1 MAPSD
6 ATPPH
11 IFFLNHAD
19 VFAGNARVHD
29 DSRQC
34 GRSGHLVASAQCG
47 ISVSAPSIAPRR
59 YVLLHGCRA
68 SLDQSRVASGNSLLP
83 RVAGG
88 RAERN
93 QRHDVRHDLA
103 YFSRSTL
110 SVIHRDPALQSSD
123 RCMLL
128 SHVHRFGFVRSSYDI
143 VRVSLPS
150 SAADYSPAFPAKRE
164 RTALADTSAVLPVGQ
179 YSRVLVPRTDYLLDH
194 YCCRLCARELGTCGC
209 GALDAIA
216 NGKAGG
222 HRSCQRGR
230 VVRESVRIPPRL
242 LSVRH
247 GIPPETEYFARRRM
261 GFS

>member
-88 RAERN
+88 RPERN

-110 SVIHRDPALQSSD
+110 PVIHRDPALQSSD
-123 RCMLL
+123 GCVLL
-128 SHVHRFGFVRSSYDI
+128 SHVHRFGFVRSPYHI
-143 VRVSLPS
+143 VWVSLPS
-150 SAADYSPAFPAKRE
+150 SAADYSPALPAKRE
-164 RTALADTSAVLPVGQ
+164 RTALAHTSAVLPVGQ
-179 YSRVLVPRTDYLLDH
+179 YSRILVVGSHCVFNYH
-194 YCCRLCARELGTCGC
+194 CRWFCTRKL
-209 GALDAIA
+209 
-216 NGKAGG
+216 
-222 HRSCQRGR
+222 
-230 VVRESVRIPPRL
+230 
-242 LSVRH
+242 
-247 GIPPETEYFARRRM
+247 
-261 GFS
+261 